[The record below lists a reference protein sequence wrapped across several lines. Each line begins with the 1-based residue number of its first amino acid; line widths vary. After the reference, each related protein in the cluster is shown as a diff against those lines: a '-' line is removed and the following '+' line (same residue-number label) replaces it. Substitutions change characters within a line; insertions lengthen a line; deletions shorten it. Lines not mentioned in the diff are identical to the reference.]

1 MVKKYKKYMQSFYFF
16 SGVLLVTS
24 ACSDSFF
31 ADGSSESAFSNH
43 FIGRP
48 NRMH

>member
-1 MVKKYKKYMQSFYFF
+1 MVKVQKYMQSFIF

-24 ACSDSFF
+24 ACSDSFCRRILRI
-31 ADGSSESAFSNH
+31 SLLKPL
-43 FIGRP
+43 IGRP

>member
-1 MVKKYKKYMQSFYFF
+1 MVKSTKNICRVLFF

-24 ACSDSFF
+24 ACSDSFCRRILRI
-31 ADGSSESAFSNH
+31 SLLKPL
-43 FIGRP
+43 IGRP